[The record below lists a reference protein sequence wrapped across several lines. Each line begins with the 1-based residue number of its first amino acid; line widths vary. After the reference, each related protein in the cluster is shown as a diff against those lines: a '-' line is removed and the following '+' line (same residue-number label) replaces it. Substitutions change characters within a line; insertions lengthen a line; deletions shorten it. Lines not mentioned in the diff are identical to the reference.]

1 MAGVSYVIT
10 VYNKAPYLP
19 AMLDALAGQAG
30 EFERQ
35 FIFVDDG
42 STDGGLDI
50 LRARTAG
57 WRNATILS
65 QANAGPSIATNAGI
79 AQARL
84 PFLKPVDGDDLLVP
98 QASRLLL
105 DGIDRTEAGLV
116 FGRAGHYDA
125 GGGAP
130 AERGDAA
137 VQDAAAI
144 PVADPLA
151 LAITSVPF
159 NPTQI
164 LVRTELVRRVGGCD
178 EGVFAQDYSLAL
190 RLAKAS
196 GFHRCDRI
204 VSLVPRVIGARLSG
218 NKAQMLHDTNLALA
232 RFLDQHPDLPVAY
245 RRLAFRRAAGRAL
258 KWARRDD
265 ARGVFSRELMLYW
278 RSLLGLSRDLAG
290 DVHRTC
296 RTFRAGAEIRCM
308 PSTAADSRRPR
319 IEARKKGV

>member
-1 MAGVSYVIT
+1 MAGVSYVVT

-30 EFERQ
+30 DFERQ

-42 STDGGLDI
+42 STDGSLDI
-50 LRARTAG
+50 LRTRTAG

-65 QANAGPSIATNAGI
+65 QANAGPSVATNAGI

-84 PFLKPVDGDDLLVP
+84 SFLKPVDGDDLLVP
-98 QASRLLL
+98 QATRLLL
-105 DGIDRTEAGLV
+105 DAIDRTAAGLV
-116 FGRAGHYDA
+116 FGRYGHYDA

-130 AERGDAA
+130 ADRDDAA
-137 VQDAAAI
+137 EEACASNPVTDA
-144 PVADPLA
+144 LA
-151 LAITSVPF
+151 FAITSVPF

-164 LVRTELVRRVGGCD
+164 LVRTELVRRVGDCD

-190 RLAKAS
+190 RLANAT
-196 GFHRCDRI
+196 GFTRCDQI
-204 VSLVPRVIGARLSG
+204 VSLVPRAIGARLSG

-232 RFLDQHPDLPVAY
+232 RFLDQHPDLPLDY

-258 KWARRDD
+258 KWARRHD
-265 ARGVFSRELMLYW
+265 ARGVVSSELMLYW

-296 RTFRAGAEIRCM
+296 RTFRAGAEIRLM
-308 PSTAADSRRPR
+308 PSTGPGSRRPT
-319 IEARKKGV
+319 IEARRKAG